1 MSTLLNYR
9 ETDPVLRMLLLR
21 WRIVLILSF
30 DLNLFGG
37 FRETLNKCVFY
48 GEPAQLCDAGINTI
62 KVLASLIVLWKF
74 PHLFNQRFIGTG
86 GQTVKIRQRLP
97 RLPEHFFRQ

>member
-30 DLNLFGG
+30 ALNLFGG
-37 FRETLNKCVFY
+37 F
-48 GEPAQLCDAGINTI
+48 
-62 KVLASLIVLWKF
+62 S
-74 PHLFNQRFIGTG
+74 TG